1 MLAVTKDKY
10 IFDGSSENQISDIVL
25 NVDAQLCIVRNE
37 ADFFGV
43 VLFEAARVVGSY
55 FELSLQFWWT
65 KGKHKFVRDLPF

>member
-10 IFDGSSENQISDIVL
+10 IFDG
-25 NVDAQLCIVRNE
+25 IVRNE